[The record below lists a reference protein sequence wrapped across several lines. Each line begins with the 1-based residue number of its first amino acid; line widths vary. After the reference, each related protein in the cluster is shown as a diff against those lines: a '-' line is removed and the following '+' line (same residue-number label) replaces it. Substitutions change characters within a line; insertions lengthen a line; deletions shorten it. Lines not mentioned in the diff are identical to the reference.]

1 MRNKKT
7 FVIKSLIL
15 GILFFFSEVQA
26 KEVVVPRDYDRIQ
39 DAIDAAVAGDQVKVL
54 AGIYSEIVTMKAG
67 VDLLGEG
74 ADVTTI
80 VALAEGP
87 PTAVVTT
94 ADDAVLDGFTITG
107 ARGRPGHAVMVK
119 DTSPGFPTTLFG
131 ITTTRESVFTT
142 PSHSPSSKITVS
154 ITTAAPVSPTITA
167 LQPQLS
173 GMKYT

>member
-1 MRNKKT
+1 M
-7 FVIKSLIL
+7 
-15 GILFFFSEVQA
+15 
-26 KEVVVPRDYDRIQ
+26 VPRDYDRIQ

-94 ADDAVLDGFTITG
+94 ADSSADAAALCQAIFVSGSLEGPDIFRKMARAEAVLLVRTDGG
-107 ARGRPGHAVMVK
+107 APYLVASASLLGRIE
-119 DTSPGFPTTLFG
+119 L
-131 ITTTRESVFTT
+131 
-142 PSHSPSSKITVS
+142 
-154 ITTAAPVSPTITA
+154 APELETEIGGDVRYLLPPDSF
-167 LQPQLS
+167 
-173 GMKYT
+173 